1 MEVTGTRLGQ
11 SRAQS
16 GQLAKTNT
24 AVLGLSELNRI
35 KQSLGDTQGMGSKD
49 AERKKMKAIS
59 DSRVQHWP
67 NTVHALRE
75 KKENERFEKFKREEL
90 ERRRI
95 DKEEAEY
102 QAEEKK
108 KLLDA
113 AKLEVFRRHDKVKKL
128 HSTMLYSD
136 VL

>member
-1 MEVTGTRLGQ
+1 
-11 SRAQS
+11 
-16 GQLAKTNT
+16 
-24 AVLGLSELNRI
+24 
-35 KQSLGDTQGMGSKD
+35 
-49 AERKKMKAIS
+49 
-59 DSRVQHWP
+59 
-67 NTVHALRE
+67 LRE

-95 DKEEAEY
+95 DQEEAAY

-108 KLLDA
+108 KLMDVS
-113 AKLEVFRRHDKVKKL
+113 KLEVFRRHDKVKKL